1 MSELTQ
7 LGQNAKQIANQIAR
21 LSTPEKNAALQ
32 AIADKIIEQ
41 NEFIISENQKDIE
54 NAKANGIDEVMID
67 RLILNEARIQFLADS
82 LIGVAQLEDP
92 IGEIITGFVTE
103 DGLSIDEKRVPLGII
118 GMIYESRPNVT
129 VDAASL
135 AFKTGNAIILRGGK
149 EAIHSNSALVQVM
162 QEALIAKQIP
172 KEAIQLV
179 TDTTRQSA
187 TDMMRLNDYLD
198 VLIPRGG
205 AGLINAVK
213 ENSTVPIIE
222 TGTGNCHLF
231 IDASANLER
240 AVEILVNA
248 KVQRPSVCNAV
259 ESIVVHSEIA
269 EKFLPLAEKALA
281 PWQVELLADERATQ
295 FLTQATLA
303 TDEDFG
309 TEFLDYKLSI
319 KTVDNLEEAIN
330 HINQYSTHH
339 SDAIITESYSNSEIF
354 LNEIDSAAVYVNA
367 STRFTDGFMFGF
379 GAEIGIS
386 TQKLHARGP
395 MGLKALTTTKFI
407 IRGNGQ
413 IRQ

>member
-21 LSTPEKNAALQ
+21 LSTPEKNTALK

-41 NEFIISENQKDIE
+41 SEFIVSENQKDIE

-67 RLILNEARIQFLADS
+67 RLVLNEARIQFLADS

-103 DGLSIDEKRVPLGII
+103 DGLSIDEKRVPIGII

-149 EAIHSNSALVQVM
+149 EAINSNSALVQVM

-213 ENSTVPIIE
+213 DNSTVPIIE

-231 IDASANLER
+231 IDETANLEQ
-240 AVEILVNA
+240 AIKILING
-248 KVQRPSVCNAV
+248 KTQRPSVCNAV
-259 ESIVVHSEIA
+259 ESIVVHSAVA

-281 PWQVELLADERATQ
+281 PWQVELLADERAAQ
-295 FLTQATLA
+295 FLTKSTIATA
-303 TDEDFG
+303 EDFAA
-309 TEFLDYKLSI
+309 EFLDYKLSI
-319 KTVDNLEEAIN
+319 KTVDNLEEAIK

-339 SDAIITESYSNSEIF
+339 SDAIITESYSNSEVF

>member
-1 MSELTQ
+1 MNELTQ
-7 LGQNAKQIANQIAR
+7 LGQNAKQVINQIAR
-21 LSTPEKNAALQ
+21 LTTPEKNMALQ
-32 AIADKIIEQ
+32 AIANKIIEK
-41 NEFIISENQKDIE
+41 NEFIIAENQKDIE

-67 RLILNEARIQFLADS
+67 RLELNEARLQFLADS

-92 IGEIITGFVTE
+92 IGEVITGFITE
-103 DGLSIDEKRVPLGII
+103 DSLSIDQKRVPLGII

-135 AFKTGNAIILRGGK
+135 ALKTGNAIILRGGK
-149 EAIHSNSALVQVM
+149 EAFNSNFALVQVM
-162 QEALIAKQIP
+162 QEALEERKIP

-187 TDMMRLNDYLD
+187 SDMMRLNQYLD

-231 IDASANLER
+231 IDESAKLDE

-248 KVQRPSVCNAV
+248 KTQRPSVCNAV
-259 ESIVVHSEIA
+259 ESIVVHSAIA

-281 PWQVELLADERATQ
+281 PWQVEFLADERAAQ
-295 FLTQATLA
+295 FLTAATLA
-303 TDEDFG
+303 TDEDFAA
-309 TEFLDYKLSI
+309 EFLDYKLSI
-319 KTVDNLEEAIN
+319 KTVDYLDEAIT
-330 HINQYSTHH
+330 HINQNSTHH
-339 SDAIITESYSNSEIF
+339 SDAIITESYSNSEKF

-395 MGLKALTTTKFI
+395 MGLKALTTTKYV

-413 IRQ
+413 IRK